1 MKFKKN
7 LNSENKKNSGQVIS
21 DHNNSSVCTTK
32 KPKFD
37 RKGKRKANSIEKD
50 GPLSKK
56 AKSKSTDELN
66 IVNETPTVV
75 KLQRPIMPASSTAV
89 MTQTPNVNQTSS
101 KLGKVQTIRSVS
113 PLKPIL
119 PATSSPNNS
128 LEDNLISS
136 PSSVKTKKIFHSVGS
151 TTPRMVLP
159 KLPIDSNVTDFGSS
173 GPLLVRSGG
182 KLIRLVPSQDSQSP
196 HLNTTQPL
204 VLQKIRQPDGT
215 IVQVLKQM
223 NLTSTQ
229 SMQPTAMS
237 PTFVDGDL
245 VSSRSD
251 QTKRVIF
258 SNPAALRQKSPQI
271 QHSSIIK
278 GSSLSQ
284 TEHQYQKRL
293 APTASNIVINPSQEN
308 ATNIECLTSSINPP
322 KIIKLN
328 TNKLST
334 PTSQPRVIIQPKQ
347 SAIRNVISPK
357 QPIKIQKLTSQMS
370 QVEQNQRHLVKAVS
384 VINQAVEKITR
395 ACIQEH
401 SMPSKIS
408 ATLPEDFLDI
418 GDSDSDKSQH
428 QSNSDSG
435 LKNIPISTIGKSTTS
450 SRSSS
455 QSRTTKTDKQEKE
468 STKSSTLENENEKV
482 DQPKATRIVNVRA
495 SKKQVERLTSV
506 KKGRTKQ
513 KRIPIEDLDNEVIS
527 KRPSRSDSKL
537 QKAVKEANTKSTR
550 INSAEKQKIRTND
563 TNKSESKPGLRSSSR
578 RKAKL

>member
-7 LNSENKKNSGQVIS
+7 FNSENKKNSGQVIS
-21 DHNNSSVCTTK
+21 DQNNSSVSTTI

-89 MTQTPNVNQTSS
+89 MTQTPNQTSS
-101 KLGKVQTIRSVS
+101 KLDNVQTIRSVS

-119 PATSSPNNS
+119 PATSSPNRT
-128 LEDNLISS
+128 LEDNLVSS
-136 PSSVKTKKIFHSVGS
+136 PSSAKAKKIVHSAGP

-159 KLPIDSNVTDFGSS
+159 KLPIDSSVADFGSS

-182 KLIRLVPSQDSQSP
+182 KLVRLIPSQDSQSP
-196 HLNTTQPL
+196 HINPTQPL

-229 SMQPTAMS
+229 SMQPNTVS
-237 PTFVDGDL
+237 PTLVDGNL
-245 VSSRSD
+245 VSSSSN
-251 QTKRVIF
+251 QTKRVIL
-258 SNPAALRQKSPQI
+258 SNSAALRQKLPQI

-293 APTASNIVINPSQEN
+293 PPTASNIVINPSQEN
-308 ATNIECLTSSINPP
+308 ATNMECLTSSINPP

-334 PTSQPRVIIQPKQ
+334 PTSQPRVIIQPKP
-347 SAIRNVISPK
+347 SVIQNAMSPK

-408 ATLPEDFLDI
+408 ATLPEDFLDT

-428 QSNSDSG
+428 QSKSDAGS
-435 LKNIPISTIGKSTTS
+435 KNIPISSSRKSNTS

-455 QSRTTKTDKQEKE
+455 QSRTTKTDKQAKE

-482 DQPKATRIVNVRA
+482 DQAKATRIVNVRA
-495 SKKQVERLTSV
+495 SKKHVERLTSV

-513 KRIPIEDLDNEVIS
+513 KRIPKEDLENKVSS

-537 QKAVKEANTKSTR
+537 QKAVIEANTKSTR
-550 INSAEKQKIRTND
+550 INSAQKQKIRTNN

-578 RKAKL
+578 RK

>member
-7 LNSENKKNSGQVIS
+7 LNSENKKNSDQVIS
-21 DHNNSSVCTTK
+21 DQNNSSVSTSK
-32 KPKFD
+32 NPKLD
-37 RKGKRKANSIEKD
+37 QKGKRKANSIEKA

-56 AKSKSTDELN
+56 AKSKSADEHN

-75 KLQRPIMPASSTAV
+75 KIQRTTMPASSVAV
-89 MTQTPNVNQTSS
+89 MTQNPNQTSS
-101 KLGKVQTIRSVS
+101 KSDKFQTIRSVS

-119 PATSSPNNS
+119 PATSSPNRT
-128 LEDNLISS
+128 LEDNLVSS
-136 PSSVKTKKIFHSVGS
+136 PSSVKAKKIVQSAGP

-159 KLPIDSNVTDFGSS
+159 KLPIHSNVTDIGAS
-173 GPLLVRSGG
+173 GPLLVRSSG

-196 HLNTTQPL
+196 HLNTTHPL

-229 SMQPTAMS
+229 SMQPTAVS
-237 PTFVDGDL
+237 PTLVDGDL
-245 VSSRSD
+245 VSSSSN
-251 QTKRVIF
+251 QTKRVIL
-258 SNPAALRQKSPQI
+258 SNPAAFRQKSPQA

-293 APTASNIVINPSQEN
+293 APTASKIVINPTKEN

-334 PTSQPRVIIQPKQ
+334 PTSQPRVIIQPKP
-347 SAIRNVISPK
+347 SVIQNAMSPK

-408 ATLPEDFLDI
+408 ATLPEDFLDT
-418 GDSDSDKSQH
+418 GDSDSDKTQH
-428 QSNSDSG
+428 QSKSDPG
-435 LKNIPISTIGKSTTS
+435 LKNIPTSSGIKSNTS

-455 QSRTTKTDKQEKE
+455 QSSTTKTDKQEKE

-482 DQPKATRIVNVRA
+482 VQAKATRIVNVRA

-506 KKGRTKQ
+506 KKRRAEE
-513 KRIPIEDLDNEVIS
+513 KRIPKEDLENEVSS
-527 KRPSRSDSKL
+527 KRSSRSDSKL
-537 QKAVKEANTKSTR
+537 QMAVVEANKKSTR
-550 INSAEKQKIRTND
+550 INSAQKQKIRTNN
-563 TNKSESKPGLRSSSR
+563 TNKCESKPGLRSSSR
-578 RKAKL
+578 RK

>member
-1 MKFKKN
+1 MKFKKI

-21 DHNNSSVCTTK
+21 DPNNSSVCTAK

-37 RKGKRKANSIEKD
+37 RKGKRKANSIEND
-50 GPLSKK
+50 GPLSKM
-56 AKSKSTDELN
+56 AKSNSTEEFN
-66 IVNETPTVV
+66 IVNGTPTVV

-89 MTQTPNVNQTSS
+89 MTQILDVNQTRS
-101 KLGKVQTIRSVS
+101 KSDNFQTIRSVS

-119 PATSSPNNS
+119 PATSIPNNI

-136 PSSVKTKKIFHSVGS
+136 SSSVKTKKIGYSAGP
-151 TTPRMVLP
+151 TTPRKVLP
-159 KLPIDSNVTDFGSS
+159 KLPIDSNVTAFGST

-182 KLIRLVPSQDSQSP
+182 KLIRLVPSLHSQSP
-196 HLNTTQPL
+196 HLNTTQPF
-204 VLQKIRQPDGT
+204 VLQRIRQPDGT
-215 IVQVLKQM
+215 IVQVLKEV

-229 SMQPTAMS
+229 SMQPTTVT
-237 PTFVDGDL
+237 PTIVDGDL
-245 VSSRSD
+245 VSSSN
-251 QTKRVIF
+251 QTKRVIL

-284 TEHQYQKRL
+284 TEHQYQKCL
-293 APTASNIVINPSQEN
+293 APTASNIVINPTQEK
-308 ATNIECLTSSINPP
+308 ATKIECLTSSINPP
-322 KIIKLN
+322 KLIKLN

-334 PTSQPRVIIQPKQ
+334 PTSEPRAIIQPKP
-347 SAIRNVISPK
+347 SVIQNAMSPK

-408 ATLPEDFLDI
+408 ATLPEDFLDT
-418 GDSDSDKSQH
+418 GDLDSDKSQY
-428 QSNSDSG
+428 QSKSDPG
-435 LKNIPISTIGKSTTS
+435 LKNIQISSSTKSNAS

-468 STKSSTLENENEKV
+468 NAKSSTLENENEKV
-482 DQPKATRIVNVRA
+482 VQAKATRIVNVRA

-513 KRIPIEDLDNEVIS
+513 KRIPKEDLENAVSS

-537 QKAVKEANTKSTR
+537 QKAVIEANTKSTR
-550 INSAEKQKIRTND
+550 TNSVKKQIIRTNNS
-563 TNKSESKPGLRSSSR
+563 NKCESKPGLRSRSR
-578 RKAKL
+578 RK